1 MKRRVVLGLAAALA
15 MTVALPPAWA
25 QETVQ
30 IANISELSGPGAT
43 SGVNWRDGAKMAIE
57 EINAS
62 GGILGSQVELA
73 EYDSQSDAQTSR
85 AMVQK
90 AIDEGAFALL
100 GTVYSGST
108 IVNMLV
114 AQQAGIPQFTG
125 SESARITAMGN
136 PYIFRTSFGSQKSM
150 PKIAD
155 YMEKEMGV
163 KKVAVVWANTEFGK
177 AGYDAFVAEMEARG
191 IEIVADVPTENAQ
204 ADFAADVV
212 NVKNSDAEAIFV
224 YLTEEESA
232 RFLREA
238 RKQGVSQP
246 LVGETTL
253 IGQKVIDL
261 AGDAANGAMGH
272 VGLTPDAP
280 NPQVQEM
287 AVEVRGGVR
296 LSPRSQRDQG
306 LYRRLR
312 DQVRH
317 RAGGRVRQ
325 REDRRA
331 PPRPEAARLR
341 ASRHPDR
348 RELGRHRGTLAREL
362 PGQGRGRQAGRHG
375 DAAGQLRPPTPARRL
390 GGPPPLTHRP
400 RPEPRR
406 RRSFSIGG
414 SMTEFIQIILSGL
427 ATGSIYA
434 LAAIGFTL
442 LWQASQTINFAQG
455 EFVMLPAFFALIGM
469 HWLGM
474 PFVPSLAFAML
485 ASLLVLGLAFKKLV
499 IEPMLPHGTLP
510 IVMATIAL
518 GLLLKESV
526 KVFYSAEAQPFPSL
540 FSDAPINIM
549 GAVISAPGHRQPR
562 HLAPGRSPRCSC
574 S

>member
-25 QETVQ
+25 QETVR

-163 KKVAVVWANTEFGK
+163 KKVAIVWANTEFGK

-238 RKQGVSQP
+238 KKQGVSQP

-261 AGDAANGAMGH
+261 AGDAADGAMGH

-287 AVEVRGGVR
+287 AARFEAEFGYRPDHNAIKGYIGAYAIKYATEQVGEFDSEKIAEHLHGLKLLASEHPGILIDVSWDDTGELSRESYLVEVEDGK
-296 LSPRSQRDQG
+296 
-306 LYRRLR
+306 
-312 DQVRH
+312 QV
-317 RAGGRVRQ
+317 V
-325 REDRRA
+325 
-331 PPRPEAARLR
+331 
-341 ASRHPDR
+341 
-348 RELGRHRGTLAREL
+348 T
-362 PGQGRGRQAGRHG
+362 
-375 DAAGQLRPPTPARRL
+375 
-390 GGPPPLTHRP
+390 
-400 RPEPRR
+400 
-406 RRSFSIGG
+406 
-414 SMTEFIQIILSGL
+414 
-427 ATGSIYA
+427 AT
-434 LAAIGFTL
+434 
-442 LWQASQTINFAQG
+442 
-455 EFVMLPAFFALIGM
+455 LPA
-469 HWLGM
+469 
-474 PFVPSLAFAML
+474 
-485 ASLLVLGLAFKKLV
+485 
-499 IEPMLPHGTLP
+499 
-510 IVMATIAL
+510 
-518 GLLLKESV
+518 
-526 KVFYSAEAQPFPSL
+526 
-540 FSDAPINIM
+540 N
-549 GAVISAPGHRQPR
+549 
-562 HLAPGRSPRCSC
+562 
-574 S
+574 

>member
-1 MKRRVVLGLAAALA
+1 MKRRHLFGLAAALA
-15 MTVALPPAWA
+15 LGAAMPALA
-25 QETVQ
+25 QDAVT

-43 SGVNWRDGAKMAIE
+43 SGVNWRDGAAMAVE

-62 GGILGSQVELA
+62 GGILGKQVNLA

-125 SESARITAMGN
+125 SESARITQMGN

-155 YMEKEMGV
+155 YMANDMGV

-177 AGYDAFVAEMEARG
+177 AGYDAFTAEMEARD

-212 NVKNSDAEAIFV
+212 KVKNSDAEAVFV

-238 RKQGVSQP
+238 QKQGVAVP

-261 AGDAANGAMGH
+261 AGDAADGALGH

-280 NPQVQEM
+280 NPLVQEM
-287 AVEVRGGVR
+287 AAKFEEKYG
-296 LSPRSQRDQG
+296 
-306 LYRRLR
+306 YRP
-312 DQVRH
+312 DHNAIKGYIGAYAIKYATEQV
-317 RAGGRVRQ
+317 
-325 REDRRA
+325 
-331 PPRPEAARLR
+331 
-341 ASRHPDR
+341 
-348 RELGRHRGTLAREL
+348 
-362 PGQGRGRQAGRHG
+362 
-375 DAAGQLRPPTPARRL
+375 
-390 GGPPPLTHRP
+390 
-400 RPEPRR
+400 
-406 RRSFSIGG
+406 
-414 SMTEFIQIILSGL
+414 
-427 ATGSIYA
+427 
-434 LAAIGFTL
+434 
-442 LWQASQTINFAQG
+442 G
-455 EFVMLPAFFALIGM
+455 EFDSEKIAEHIHGLKLLASEHPGVLIDVSWDDTGELSRESYLVKVEGGKQVVEATLPA
-469 HWLGM
+469 
-474 PFVPSLAFAML
+474 
-485 ASLLVLGLAFKKLV
+485 
-499 IEPMLPHGTLP
+499 
-510 IVMATIAL
+510 
-518 GLLLKESV
+518 
-526 KVFYSAEAQPFPSL
+526 
-540 FSDAPINIM
+540 N
-549 GAVISAPGHRQPR
+549 
-562 HLAPGRSPRCSC
+562 
-574 S
+574 

>member
-1 MKRRVVLGLAAALA
+1 MHRRIVLGLAAAL
-15 MTVALPPAWA
+15 TLSVAPALA
-25 QETVQ
+25 QETVR
-30 IANISELSGPGAT
+30 IANIAELSGPGAT
-43 SGVNWRDGAKMAIE
+43 SGVNWRDGAAMAIE
-57 EINAS
+57 EINAA
-62 GGILGSQVELA
+62 GGILGKQVVMA

-114 AQQAGIPQFTG
+114 AQQSGIPQFTG

-155 YMEKEMGV
+155 YLEKEMGAQ
-163 KKVAVVWANTEFGK
+163 KVAVVWANTEFGK

-212 NVKNSDAEAIFV
+212 KVKNSGADAIFV

-261 AGDAANGAMGH
+261 AGEAADGALGH

-287 AVEVRGGVR
+287 AAKFEEQYGYRPDHNAIKGYIGAYAIKYATEQVGDFDSAKIAEHLHGLKLSAAENPGILIDIGWDDTGEVSRESYLVAVEGGK
-296 LSPRSQRDQG
+296 
-306 LYRRLR
+306 
-312 DQVRH
+312 QV
-317 RAGGRVRQ
+317 VK
-325 REDRRA
+325 
-331 PPRPEAARLR
+331 
-341 ASRHPDR
+341 
-348 RELGRHRGTLAREL
+348 
-362 PGQGRGRQAGRHG
+362 
-375 DAAGQLRPPTPARRL
+375 
-390 GGPPPLTHRP
+390 
-400 RPEPRR
+400 
-406 RRSFSIGG
+406 
-414 SMTEFIQIILSGL
+414 
-427 ATGSIYA
+427 AT
-434 LAAIGFTL
+434 
-442 LWQASQTINFAQG
+442 
-455 EFVMLPAFFALIGM
+455 LPA
-469 HWLGM
+469 
-474 PFVPSLAFAML
+474 
-485 ASLLVLGLAFKKLV
+485 
-499 IEPMLPHGTLP
+499 
-510 IVMATIAL
+510 
-518 GLLLKESV
+518 
-526 KVFYSAEAQPFPSL
+526 
-540 FSDAPINIM
+540 N
-549 GAVISAPGHRQPR
+549 
-562 HLAPGRSPRCSC
+562 
-574 S
+574 